1 LLTYSI
7 SWNTVNYH
15 DAPLCSAS
23 VPCSAQLKQKPLSP
37 GFSTFFSPANSA
49 PSAPP
54 ASSPRPGSLAPATPT
69 SGSPSASSPAPS
81 CARRRWTA
89 LR

>member
-1 LLTYSI
+1 M
-7 SWNTVNYH
+7 
-15 DAPLCSAS
+15 
-23 VPCSAQLKQKPLSP
+23 
-37 GFSTFFSPANSA
+37 
-49 PSAPP
+49 
-54 ASSPRPGSLAPATPT
+54 SSPRPGSLAPATPT